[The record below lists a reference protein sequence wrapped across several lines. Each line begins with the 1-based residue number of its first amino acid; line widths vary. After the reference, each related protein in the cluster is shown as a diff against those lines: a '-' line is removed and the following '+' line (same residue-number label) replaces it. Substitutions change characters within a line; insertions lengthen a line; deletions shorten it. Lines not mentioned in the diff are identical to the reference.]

1 MPAGAAFLSPLPG
14 GLLQE
19 LHTLCLDPRERDR
32 DPREK
37 DQPGKSRFE
46 QALAAAT
53 RPGQDGSCLFRVSSD
68 TYQPSDSLLAKASA
82 SPVPDAAWPVLLA
95 WTSTDDALTLADA
108 ARQAGHPD
116 ISEKALRRAADI
128 GDETAMSNLGFRL
141 SRAPA
146 QKKRPRPGTG
156 RRLRPARPCATHNL
170 AVVLGESGRQEEA
183 ETWYRKAAATGHPQ
197 ATNNLGNLLAAT
209 GRPEE
214 AETWY
219 RKAAATGD
227 PSAMR
232 NLGRLLETTGRQ
244 EEAETWYRQAASVND
259 LTAINSLGVLLERT
273 GRQQEAEKCYRQAAA
288 GGHVRAMFNLGLLL
302 GQTGRQGRS

>member
-1 MPAGAAFLSPLPG
+1 M
-14 GLLQE
+14 
-19 LHTLCLDPRERDR
+19 
-32 DPREK
+32 
-37 DQPGKSRFE
+37 
-46 QALAAAT
+46 
-53 RPGQDGSCLFRVSSD
+53 LF
-68 TYQPSDSLLAKASA
+68 
-82 SPVPDAAWPVLLA
+82 A

-108 ARQAGHPD
+108 ARQAGDPD

-128 GDETAMSNLGFRL
+128 GDETAMSNLGFCSSTGPRKRGRDL
-141 SRAPA
+141 VPEGGCDRAPGA
-146 QKKRPRPGTG
+146 MY
-156 RRLRPARPCATHNL
+156 NL

-232 NLGRLLETTGRQ
+232 NLGRLLGPPAGRRRPRPGTGRP
-244 EEAETWYRQAASVND
+244 
-259 LTAINSLGVLLERT
+259 LLST
-273 GRQQEAEKCYRQAAA
+273 
-288 GGHVRAMFNLGLLL
+288 
-302 GQTGRQGRS
+302 T